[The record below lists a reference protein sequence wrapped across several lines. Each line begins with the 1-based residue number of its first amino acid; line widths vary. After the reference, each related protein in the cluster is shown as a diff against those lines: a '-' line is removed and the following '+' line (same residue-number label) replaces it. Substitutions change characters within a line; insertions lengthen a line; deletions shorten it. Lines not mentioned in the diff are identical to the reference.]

1 MCEIAS
7 GISSFKCI
15 NWNGGAPSRR
25 ESWILKE
32 AGREEGF
39 WEWAITVVADIL
51 VLFFSIAPLEDTKYY
66 STMADFNLNLG
77 TGGSCGHRQL
87 S

>member
-1 MCEIAS
+1 MY
-7 GISSFKCI
+7 K
-15 NWNGGAPSRR
+15 
-25 ESWILKE
+25 LKWWE
-32 AGREEGF
+32 QEGELNTEGGREGRRVLGMSNNCSCRYFGF
-39 WEWAITVVADIL
+39 V
-51 VLFFSIAPLEDTKYY
+51 FSIAPLEDTKYY